1 MGNPPGCNSTSA
13 LRNSSLEQWW
23 LGKPRAPIKF
33 KCQPTVS
40 PTPRPFQGQRLRIRR
55 RPPTSALPTALAD
68 GTHAMCAL
76 HRQIPLTPNI
86 DPFGSFRCERA
97 ESSRSRKT
105 RRYRPSNR
113 TSFVLNSYQ
122 GNRQSNLFK
131 QAESMPFM
139 RIIKQNKNRTRGAGG
154 KLDIKKGRNFLRPI

>member
-1 MGNPPGCNSTSA
+1 M
-13 LRNSSLEQWW
+13 
-23 LGKPRAPIKF
+23 
-33 KCQPTVS
+33 
-40 PTPRPFQGQRLRIRR
+40 
-55 RPPTSALPTALAD
+55 
-68 GTHAMCAL
+68 
-76 HRQIPLTPNI
+76 
-86 DPFGSFRCERA
+86 
-97 ESSRSRKT
+97 
-105 RRYRPSNR
+105 